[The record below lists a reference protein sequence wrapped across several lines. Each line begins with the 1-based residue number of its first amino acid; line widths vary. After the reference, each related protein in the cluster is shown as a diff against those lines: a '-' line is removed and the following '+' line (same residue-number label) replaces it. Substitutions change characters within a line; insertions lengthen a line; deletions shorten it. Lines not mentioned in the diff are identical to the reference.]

1 MRTFPILAVLF
12 FTVPLIEI
20 YLLIQVGHVIGALP
34 TILLVIA
41 TSILGAY
48 LLKQQGLSTLARFQ
62 NNLRQGQL
70 PATEIK
76 EGVFILIGGLLLMTP
91 GFFTDFLG
99 LFFLLPPTRK
109 LLMKLFAKR
118 FTTNANVLYEDI
130 HISSNTRVP
139 EPNATRP
146 IPSTLEGEYVR
157 KDQS

>member
-99 LFFLLPPTRK
+99 LFFLLP
-109 LLMKLFAKR
+109 
-118 FTTNANVLYEDI
+118 
-130 HISSNTRVP
+130 
-139 EPNATRP
+139 
-146 IPSTLEGEYVR
+146 
-157 KDQS
+157 